1 MLKESLELRLQSRNP
16 FRYGLR
22 HLAKWL
28 RLHLGRDLLNLSI
41 GGLMHCCGCR
51 LLGEVHRCL

>member
-1 MLKESLELRLQSRNP
+1 MLKESLELCLQSRSP

-28 RLHLGRDLLNLSI
+28 RLYLGRDLLSL
-41 GGLMHCCGCR
+41 
-51 LLGEVHRCL
+51 